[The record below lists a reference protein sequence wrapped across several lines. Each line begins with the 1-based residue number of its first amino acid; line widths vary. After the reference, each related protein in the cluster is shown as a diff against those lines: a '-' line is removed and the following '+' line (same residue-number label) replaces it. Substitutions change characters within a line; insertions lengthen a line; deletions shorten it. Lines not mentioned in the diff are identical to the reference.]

1 MVIGNTN
8 KQNKKMFTLL
18 DMKDFEQEFGD
29 TEKIIDDDFKR
40 LENVSISFFF
50 ILGNTKRK
58 INRKLF
64 KRPFLVDRPVLNLL
78 KWILER
84 VQSHQCFFKSHT
96 LQTYFTSF

>member
-1 MVIGNTN
+1 
-8 KQNKKMFTLL
+8 MFTLL

-29 TEKIIDDDFKR
+29 TEKIIDDDIKR

-64 KRPFLVDRPVLNLL
+64 K
-78 KWILER
+78 KI
-84 VQSHQCFFKSHT
+84 
-96 LQTYFTSF
+96 

>member
-40 LENVSISFFF
+40 LENVSISHLFFCV
-50 ILGNTKRK
+50 IQELHR
-58 INRKLF
+58 
-64 KRPFLVDRPVLNLL
+64 LL
-78 KWILER
+78 E
-84 VQSHQCFFKSHT
+84 F
-96 LQTYFTSF
+96 